1 VGAALVR
8 SGAGVVLLMRPESL
22 VRYSGRMK
30 VESVALGEFE
40 VDVPASG
47 VLDDPIDVLWV
58 TTKATQLES
67 ALALAAPDAVG
78 DARVIPLLN
87 GVDHLA
93 LLRRRYPIVVAA
105 AIRVE
110 SERIAP
116 GVIRQSWPFL
126 RVDIAGAP
134 DVQAELRNAG
144 FECRPR
150 DDERT
155 LLWEKL
161 VFLAPGALATTAFDG
176 PLGAV
181 RKDALFVGCREE
193 AFSAA
198 RAASA
203 RIDEGSITASHE
215 AAPAELRSSMQKDV
229 AAGREPELDAI
240 AGPISRSGRK
250 NAFPTECT
258 DRLVAQ
264 IHVRLSSLSG
274 ITATQ

>member
-8 SGAGVVLLMRPESL
+8 SGAEVVLLMRPESL

-40 VDVPASG
+40 VDVPASE

-67 ALALAAPDAVG
+67 ALALAPPDEVG

-105 AIRVE
+105 TIRVE

-116 GVIRQSWPFL
+116 GLTRQSWPFL

-161 VFLAPGALATTAFDG
+161 VFLAPGALATTAFDA

-203 RIDEGSITASHE
+203 RIDEGSITASH
-215 AAPAELRSSMQKDV
+215 APAELRSSMQKDV